1 MAIQNFEA
9 FSPVFLCLHA
19 KFWLNIK
26 PRPTNTNGKYKFVP
40 KTESIHLEKTKE
52 ESDRNWKP
60 AEIR

>member
-52 ESDRNWKP
+52 ESD
-60 AEIR
+60 